1 MSAARAFFDTN
12 VLIYL
17 FSDDPAKADACEAL
31 VAQGGVISV
40 QVLNEFAS
48 VASRKLGLA
57 WPEIRE
63 ATEIFSATLEVR
75 SIDLEVHARALDLAE
90 AHRLN
95 LYDAA
100 ILAAADL
107 ADCDVVYTEDMH
119 DGLRI
124 GGRLTLANPF
134 V

>member
-1 MSAARAFFDTN
+1 MSAARGFFDTN

-17 FSDDPAKADACEAL
+17 FSEDPAKANACEAL

-57 WPEIRE
+57 WSEIRE

-75 SIDLEVHARALDLAE
+75 PVDLEVHARALDLAE

-100 ILAAADL
+100 ILAAAAL

-119 DGLRI
+119 AGLTI
-124 GGRLTLANPF
+124 GGCLTLANPF